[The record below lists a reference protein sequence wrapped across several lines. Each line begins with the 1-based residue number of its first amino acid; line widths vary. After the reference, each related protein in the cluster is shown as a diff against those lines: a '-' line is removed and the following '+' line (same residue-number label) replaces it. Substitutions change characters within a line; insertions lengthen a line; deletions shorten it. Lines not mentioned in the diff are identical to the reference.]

1 MAKKTVANLRD
12 SVSGMLQGLNLN
24 NVKNLNTALERVARQ
39 TCTLLD
45 IPETTFRENL
55 VVYDGV
61 TDYPAA
67 DSMFGTSIV
76 DLRPQGT
83 TRYVG
88 DTVQKMPGEQF
99 DREKNWTGS
108 ETDVTVEYD
117 NGNGIVRIVTPYP
130 TPRIELDPMT
140 ATTGWLASG
149 TANSLVTDSTV
160 IWQSPSSLRFNI
172 SAAGTAI
179 LAKTIPQTDLTAYQG
194 VGVAF
199 LAFRVASAASLTSIT
214 LKIGSDNAN
223 YYSVTVTSGFVKAFT
238 GGEWMLTAGFDL
250 STATKTGSPVITK
263 MGYIE
268 LDIATSGAIA
278 NMWIGDLWIALPYP
292 ALLLYK
298 NCAIFI
304 PSGSSVPQNTITAI
318 TDSIT
323 LTDEAYSIYEV
334 QCAIE
339 IAQQQGGT
347 LASGVIA
354 TLKEAVNGVRGYRG
368 ILIQLGLL
376 DTFRANNPSERLRQT
391 ANYYE
396 GLNG

>member
-1 MAKKTVANLRD
+1 MTETVANLRD

-45 IPETTFRENL
+45 IPETTCKENL
-55 VVYDGV
+55 VIYDGV

-67 DSMFGTSIV
+67 SNMFGTSIV

-83 TRYVG
+83 TRYIG

-99 DREKNWTGS
+99 DREKNWVGS

-117 NGNGIVRIVTPYP
+117 NGAGIVRIVTPYP
-130 TPRIELDPMT
+130 TPRIELDSMT
-140 ATTGWLASG
+140 QTTGWVASG
-149 TANSLVTDSTV
+149 TANSLTTDSTV

-172 SAAGTAI
+172 SAAGTAV
-179 LAKTIPQTDLTAYQG
+179 LAKTIPQVDLTSYLG

-199 LAFRVASAASLTSIT
+199 LAFRVTAAVPLTSVT

-223 YYSVTVTSGFVKAFT
+223 YYVVTVTTGFVKGFT
-238 GGEWMLTAGFDL
+238 DNEWMLTAGFDL
-250 STATKTGSPVITK
+250 ANATKVGSPVITK
-263 MGYIE
+263 MDYVE
-268 LDIATSGAIA
+268 LDILTSGAIS
-278 NMWIGDLWIALPYP
+278 NMWVGDLWIALPYP
-292 ALLLYK
+292 AQLLYK

-304 PSGSSVPQNTITAI
+304 PSGSSIPQSSITAI
-318 TDSIT
+318 TDTLT

-339 IAQQQGGT
+339 VAQQQGGT
-347 LASGVIA
+347 LASGVVA
-354 TLKEAVNGVRGYRG
+354 TLKEAINGVRGYRG
-368 ILIQLGLL
+368 VLVQLGLL
-376 DTFRANNPSERLRQT
+376 DTYRANNPSDRLRQT

-396 GLNG
+396 GFNA